1 MRLSIVFLSYNTRD
15 LTRQALHS
23 VLAAAEGL
31 EAEIFV
37 VDNASADGS
46 ADMVAEEFPH
56 VKLICNEANVGFSAG
71 NNVALRQVAGEYAL
85 LINTDTIVRRD
96 ALHTMVGFLDAH
108 PEAGACGCK
117 ILDPD
122 GTLQLDSRRG
132 FPTPLA
138 AFCKMS
144 GLSRLFPQHPL
155 IARYHLTH
163 LDPEQPAEIE
173 VLSGSC
179 MMVRKAAMDQVG
191 LLDEDYFMYGED
203 IDWCYRFHRAG
214 WKLYYVPTTA
224 IIHFRGESGRGTPLK
239 ILYRK
244 SRAMSIFVNKHMARR
259 YRFFPLWLLQVG
271 IALHG
276 TFRFLGRAAR
286 ALTAPLLDAGL
297 VLCGLKLG
305 LTVRYHPE
313 LVPLIYRIEQVGT
326 LFGLDVQPTRW
337 LVPPPYSDW
346 QWAAVYG
353 ASIAVWLL
361 AFCAAG
367 LYDRRRYSVA
377 GSVVGVTLGF
387 AAIVMLVF
395 FFKGYNFSRLAVV
408 SAWFCN
414 VLLIAGWRLV
424 ARWFL
429 RQRSREGRLRTLLVG
444 TDAAAVEFVE
454 QLERA
459 GMAHCNL
466 IGVVGERP
474 QQRGSPLAGRPVVG
488 HVGELEGLVNDFAID
503 HLVFT
508 PSAMSSFL
516 ERPVPLRDPCR
527 GQGRDSTGTRRG
539 QGSGNPGRGRDRDST
554 GRGQDRE
561 PCLRVSMV
569 PIGFAEL
576 VAERGGRDGASLP
589 LVEIRTGG

>member
-1 MRLSIVFLSYNTRD
+1 MRLSVVFLSYNTRD
-15 LTRQALHS
+15 LTRQALS
-23 VLAAAEGL
+23 AVLAAAEGL

-46 ADMVAEEFPH
+46 ADMVAEEFPQ
-56 VKLICNEANVGFSAG
+56 VKLIRNPANVGFAAG
-71 NNVALRQVAGEYAL
+71 NNVALRQVVGEYAL

-96 ALHTMVGFLDAH
+96 ALRTMVEFLDAH

-144 GLSRLFPQHPL
+144 GLSRLFPKHPL
-155 IARYHLTH
+155 IAHYHMTY
-163 LDPEQPAEIE
+163 LDPEQTAEVE

-203 IDWCYRFHRAG
+203 IDWCYRFHQAG
-214 WKLYYVPTTA
+214 WKIYYVPTTA

-244 SRAMSIFVNKHMARR
+244 SQAMSIFVNKHMARR
-259 YRFFPLWLLQVG
+259 YRFFPLWFLQVG

-276 TFRFLGRAAR
+276 TFRFLARAGRALAM
-286 ALTAPLLDAGL
+286 PLIDAGL

-305 LTVRYHPE
+305 LTVRYHQE
-313 LVPLIYRIEQVGT
+313 LVPFIYRIEQVGN

-337 LVPPPYSDW
+337 LVPPPYSDL

-353 ASIAVWLL
+353 TSTLVWLL
-361 AFCAAG
+361 AFYVSG

-377 GSVVGVTLGF
+377 WSVVGVTLGF
-387 AAIVMLVF
+387 AFIVTLVF
-395 FFKGYNFSRLAVV
+395 FFKEYNFSRLAVV
-408 SAWFCN
+408 AAWFCN
-414 VLLIAGWRLV
+414 SVLIAGWRFV

-429 RQRSREGRLRTLLVG
+429 HQRGREGRLRTLLVG
-444 TDAAAVEFVE
+444 TDAVAVDFIE

-466 IGVVGERP
+466 IGVVGEAL
-474 QQRGSPLAGRPVVG
+474 QQRGLPLAGRPVVG
-488 HVGELEGLVNDFAID
+488 HVGELEELVRDFAVD

-508 PSAMSSFL
+508 PSAMASFL
-516 ERPVPLRDPCR
+516 EQPVQSRD
-527 GQGRDSTGTRRG
+527 
-539 QGSGNPGRGRDRDST
+539 
-554 GRGQDRE
+554 
-561 PCLRVSMV
+561 LRVSMV
-569 PIGFAEL
+569 PISFAEM
-576 VAERGGRDGASLP
+576 VADRGTHDSAPLP
-589 LVEIRTGG
+589 LVEVRAGG

>member
-1 MRLSIVFLSYNTRD
+1 MRLSVVFLSYNTRD
-15 LTRQALHS
+15 LTRQALS
-23 VLAAAEGL
+23 AVLAAAEGL

-46 ADMVAEEFPH
+46 ADMVAEEFPQ
-56 VKLICNEANVGFSAG
+56 VKLIRNPANVGFAAG
-71 NNVALRQVAGEYAL
+71 NNVALRQVVGEYAL

-96 ALHTMVGFLDAH
+96 ALRTMVEFLDAH

-117 ILDPD
+117 ILNPD

-144 GLSRLFPQHPL
+144 GLSRLFPKHPL
-155 IARYHLTH
+155 IAHYHMTY
-163 LDPEQPAEIE
+163 LDPEQTAEVE

-203 IDWCYRFHRAG
+203 IDWCYRFHQAD
-214 WKLYYVPTTA
+214 WKIYYVPTTE

-244 SRAMSIFVNKHMARR
+244 SHAMSIFVNKHMARR
-259 YRFFPLWLLQVG
+259 YRFFPLWFLQVG

-276 TFRFLGRAAR
+276 TFRFLARAGRALAM
-286 ALTAPLLDAGL
+286 PLIDAGL

-305 LTVRYHPE
+305 LTVRYHQE
-313 LVPLIYRIEQVGT
+313 LVPFIYRIEQVGN

-337 LVPPPYSDW
+337 LVPPPYSDL

-353 ASIAVWLL
+353 TSTLVWLL
-361 AFCAAG
+361 AFYVSG

-377 GSVVGVTLGF
+377 WSAVGVTLGF
-387 AAIVMLVF
+387 AFIVTLVF
-395 FFKGYNFSRLAVV
+395 FFKEYNFSRLAVV
-408 SAWFCN
+408 AAWFCN
-414 VLLIAGWRLV
+414 SVLIAGWRFV

-429 RQRSREGRLRTLLVG
+429 HQRGREGRLRTLLVG
-444 TDAAAVEFVE
+444 TDAVAVDFIE

-466 IGVVGERP
+466 IGVVGEAL
-474 QQRGSPLAGRPVVG
+474 QQRGLPLAGRPVVG
-488 HVGELEGLVNDFAID
+488 HVGELEELVRDFAVD

-508 PSAMSSFL
+508 PSAMASFL
-516 ERPVPLRDPCR
+516 EQPVQSRD
-527 GQGRDSTGTRRG
+527 
-539 QGSGNPGRGRDRDST
+539 
-554 GRGQDRE
+554 
-561 PCLRVSMV
+561 LRVSMV
-569 PIGFAEL
+569 PIAFAEM
-576 VAERGGRDGASLP
+576 VADRGTHDSAPLP
-589 LVEIRTGG
+589 LVEIRAGG

>member
-1 MRLSIVFLSYNTRD
+1 MRLSVVFLSYNTRD
-15 LTRQALHS
+15 LTRQALSS

-31 EAEIFV
+31 EVEIFV

-46 ADMVAEEFPH
+46 ADMVAEEFPQ
-56 VKLICNEANVGFSAG
+56 VKLICNAANVGFSAG
-71 NNVALRQVAGEYAL
+71 NNVALRQVTGEYAL

-96 ALHTMVGFLDAH
+96 ALRTMVAFLDAH

-144 GLSRLFPQHPL
+144 GLSRLFPKHPL
-155 IARYHLTH
+155 IAHYHMTY
-163 LDPEQPAEIE
+163 LDPEQTAEVE

-179 MMVRKAAMDQVG
+179 MMVRKSAMDQVG

-203 IDWCYRFHRAG
+203 IDWCYRFHQAG
-214 WKLYYVPTTA
+214 WKIYYVPTTE

-276 TFRFLGRAAR
+276 TFRFLARAGRALAM
-286 ALTAPLLDAGL
+286 PLIDAGL

-305 LTVRYHPE
+305 LAVRYHQE
-313 LVPLIYRIEQVGT
+313 LAPFIYRIEQVGN

-337 LVPPPYSDW
+337 LVPPPYSDL

-353 ASIAVWLL
+353 ASTLVWLL
-361 AFCAAG
+361 AFYASG

-377 GSVVGVTLGF
+377 WSVVGVTLGF
-387 AAIVMLVF
+387 ACIVMLVF
-395 FFKGYNFSRLAVV
+395 FFKAYNFSRLAVV
-408 SAWFCN
+408 AAWFCN
-414 VLLIAGWRLV
+414 LVLIAGWRFAV
-424 ARWFL
+424 RWFL
-429 RQRSREGRLRTLLVG
+429 HQRGREGRLRTLLVG
-444 TDAAAVEFVE
+444 TDAVAVDFVA
-454 QLERA
+454 QLEQA

-466 IGVVGERP
+466 IGVVEEAP
-474 QQRGSPLAGRPVVG
+474 QQPGRPLAGRPVVG
-488 HVGELEGLVNDFAID
+488 HVGELEELVNDFAID

-508 PSAMSSFL
+508 PSAMASFL
-516 ERPVPLRDPCR
+516 EQPVQSRGSRDLC
-527 GQGRDSTGTRRG
+527 
-539 QGSGNPGRGRDRDST
+539 
-554 GRGQDRE
+554 
-561 PCLRVSMV
+561 VSMV
-569 PIGFAEL
+569 PIAFAEM
-576 VAERGGRDGASLP
+576 VADRSAHGSAPLP
-589 LVEIRTGG
+589 LVEIRRGS

>member
-1 MRLSIVFLSYNTRD
+1 MRLSVVFLSYNTRD
-15 LTRQALHS
+15 LTRQALSS

-31 EAEIFV
+31 EVEIFV

-46 ADMVAEEFPH
+46 ADMVAEEFPQ

-96 ALHTMVGFLDAH
+96 ALRTMVEFLDAH

-144 GLSRLFPQHPL
+144 GLSRLFPKHLL
-155 IARYHLTH
+155 IARYHMTY
-163 LDPEQPAEIE
+163 LDPEQTAEVE

-179 MMVRKAAMDQVG
+179 MMVRKSAMDQVG

-203 IDWCYRFHRAG
+203 IDWCYRFHQAG
-214 WKLYYVPTTA
+214 WKIYYVPTTA

-244 SRAMSIFVNKHMARR
+244 SRAMSIFVNKHMVRR
-259 YRFFPLWLLQVG
+259 FRFFPLWLLQVG

-276 TFRFLGRAAR
+276 TFRFLSRAGRALAM
-286 ALTAPLLDAGL
+286 PLIDAGL

-305 LTVRYHPE
+305 LVVRYYQE
-313 LVPLIYRIEQVGT
+313 LVPFIYRVEQVGN
-326 LFGLDVQPTRW
+326 LFGFDVQPTRW
-337 LVPPPYSDW
+337 LVPPPYSDL

-353 ASIAVWLL
+353 ASTLVWLL
-361 AFCAAG
+361 AFYVSG

-377 GSVVGVTLGF
+377 WSVVGVTLGF
-387 AAIVMLVF
+387 AFIVMLVF
-395 FFKGYNFSRLAVV
+395 FFKAYNFSRLAVV
-408 SAWFCN
+408 AAWFCN
-414 VLLIAGWRLV
+414 LVLIAGWRLV

-429 RQRSREGRLRTLLVG
+429 HQRGREGRLRTLLVG
-444 TDAAAVEFVE
+444 TDAAAVDFVA

-459 GMAHCNL
+459 GMAYCNL
-466 IGVVGERP
+466 IGVVGEAP
-474 QQRGSPLAGRPVVG
+474 QQRGRPLAGRPVIG
-488 HVGELEGLVNDFAID
+488 DVGELEELVNDFAID

-508 PSAMSSFL
+508 PSAMASFL
-516 ERPVPLRDPCR
+516 EQPVQTRGARD
-527 GQGRDSTGTRRG
+527 
-539 QGSGNPGRGRDRDST
+539 
-554 GRGQDRE
+554 
-561 PCLRVSMV
+561 LRVSMV
-569 PIGFAEL
+569 PIAFAEMI
-576 VAERGGRDGASLP
+576 ADRGAHDSAPLP
-589 LVEIRTGG
+589 LVEIRAGS

>member
-1 MRLSIVFLSYNTRD
+1 MRLSVVFLNYNTRD
-15 LTRQALHS
+15 LTRQALSS

-31 EAEIFV
+31 EVEIFV
-37 VDNASADGS
+37 VDNASVDGS
-46 ADMVAEEFPH
+46 ADMVAEEFPQ
-56 VKLICNEANVGFSAG
+56 VKLICNAANVGFAAG
-71 NNVALRQVAGEYAL
+71 NNVALRQVTGEYAL

-96 ALHTMVGFLDAH
+96 ALRTMVEFLDAH

-144 GLSRLFPQHPL
+144 GLSRLFPTPPL
-155 IARYHLTH
+155 IAHYHMTY
-163 LDPEQPAEIE
+163 LDPEQTAEVE

-203 IDWCYRFHRAG
+203 IDWCYRFHQAG
-214 WKLYYVPTTA
+214 WKIYYVPTTE
-224 IIHFRGESGRGTPLK
+224 IIHFRGESGRGVPLR

-259 YRFFPLWLLQVG
+259 FRFFPLWLLQVG
-271 IALHG
+271 IALYG
-276 TFRFLGRAAR
+276 TFRFLARTGRALAM
-286 ALTAPLLDAGL
+286 PLIDAGL

-305 LTVRYHPE
+305 LAVRYHQE
-313 LVPLIYRIEQVGT
+313 LVPFIYRIEQAGS
-326 LFGLDVQPTRW
+326 LLGLAAQPTRW
-337 LVPPPYSDW
+337 LVPPPYSDL

-353 ASIAVWLL
+353 ASTLVWLL
-361 AFCAAG
+361 AFYMSG

-377 GSVVGVTLGF
+377 WSVVGVTLGF
-387 AAIVMLVF
+387 AFIVMLVF
-395 FFKGYNFSRLAVV
+395 FFKAYNFSRLAAVA
-408 SAWFCN
+408 AWFCN
-414 VLLIAGWRLV
+414 AVLIAGWRFV

-429 RQRSREGRLRTLLVG
+429 HQRGREGRLRTLLVG
-444 TDAAAVEFVE
+444 TDAVAVDFIE

-466 IGVVGERP
+466 IGVVGETP
-474 QQRGSPLAGRPVVG
+474 QQRGRPLAGRPLVG
-488 HVGELEGLVNDFAID
+488 HVGELEELVRDFAID

-508 PSAMSSFL
+508 PSAMASFL
-516 ERPVPLRDPCR
+516 EQPVQSRD
-527 GQGRDSTGTRRG
+527 
-539 QGSGNPGRGRDRDST
+539 
-554 GRGQDRE
+554 
-561 PCLRVSMV
+561 LRVSMV
-569 PIGFAEL
+569 PIAFAEM
-576 VAERGGRDGASLP
+576 VADRGTHDSAPLP
-589 LVEIRTGG
+589 LVEIRAGG

>member
-1 MRLSIVFLSYNTRD
+1 MRLSVVFLSYNTRD

-46 ADMVAEEFPH
+46 ANMVAAEFPQ
-56 VKLICNEANVGFSAG
+56 VKLVCNEANVGFSAG
-71 NNVALRQVAGEYAL
+71 NNVALRQVTGEYAL

-96 ALHTMVGFLDAH
+96 ALHAMVEFLDAH

-144 GLSRLFPQHPL
+144 GLSRLFPKHPL
-155 IARYHLTH
+155 MARYHLTH
-163 LDPEQPAEIE
+163 LDPEQTAEIE

-203 IDWCYRFHRAG
+203 IDWCYRFHQAG
-214 WKLYYVPTTA
+214 WKIYYLPTTA

-276 TFRFLGRAAR
+276 TFRFLTRAAR
-286 ALTAPLLDAGL
+286 ALALPLLDAGL

-313 LVPLIYRIEQVGT
+313 LVPFIYRIEQVGT

-337 LVPPPYSDW
+337 LVPPPYSDL

-353 ASIAVWLL
+353 ASTLVWLL
-361 AFCAAG
+361 AFYASG

-377 GSVVGVTLGF
+377 WSVVGATLGF

-414 VLLIAGWRLV
+414 VLLVAGWRLV

-429 RQRSREGRLRTLLVG
+429 HQRGREGRLRTLLVG
-444 TDAAAVEFVE
+444 TDAAAVDFVE

-466 IGVVGERP
+466 IGVVGEVP
-474 QQRGSPLAGRPVVG
+474 QQRGRPLAGRPLVG
-488 HVGELEGLVNDFAID
+488 HVGELEELVNDFAID

-516 ERPVPLRDPCR
+516 ERPVQAWEAR
-527 GQGRDSTGTRRG
+527 G
-539 QGSGNPGRGRDRDST
+539 
-554 GRGQDRE
+554 
-561 PCLRVSMV
+561 LRVSMV
-569 PIGFAEL
+569 PIAFAEV
-576 VAERGGRDGASLP
+576 VADRGVRDCAPLP
-589 LVEIRTGG
+589 LVEIRTGR

>member
-1 MRLSIVFLSYNTRD
+1 MRLSVVFLSYNTRD
-15 LTRQALHS
+15 LTRQALSS
-23 VLAAAEGL
+23 VLAAVEGL
-31 EAEIFV
+31 EVEIFV

-46 ADMVAEEFPH
+46 ADMVAEEFPQ
-56 VKLICNEANVGFSAG
+56 VKLICNAANVGFAAG
-71 NNVALRQVAGEYAL
+71 NNVALRQVTGEYAL

-96 ALHTMVGFLDAH
+96 ALRTMVEFLDAH

-144 GLSRLFPQHPL
+144 GLSRLFPKHPL
-155 IARYHLTH
+155 IAHYHMTY
-163 LDPEQPAEIE
+163 LDPEQTTEVE

-203 IDWCYRFHRAG
+203 IDWCYRFHQAG
-214 WKLYYVPTTA
+214 WKIYYVPTTA

-276 TFRFLGRAAR
+276 TFRFLARAGR
-286 ALTAPLLDAGL
+286 ALTMPLIDAGL

-305 LTVRYHPE
+305 LAVRYHQE
-313 LVPLIYRIEQVGT
+313 LVPFIYRIEQAGS
-326 LFGLDVQPTRW
+326 LLGLAAQPTRW
-337 LVPPPYSDW
+337 LVPPPYSDL

-353 ASIAVWLL
+353 ASTLVWLL
-361 AFCAAG
+361 AFYMSG
-367 LYDRRRYSVA
+367 LYDRRRYSA
-377 GSVVGVTLGF
+377 AWSVLGVTLGF
-387 AAIVMLVF
+387 AFIVMLVF
-395 FFKGYNFSRLAVV
+395 FFKAYNFSRLAAVA
-408 SAWFCN
+408 AWFCN
-414 VLLIAGWRLV
+414 AVLIAGWRFV

-429 RQRSREGRLRTLLVG
+429 HQRGREGRLRTLLVG
-444 TDAAAVEFVE
+444 TDAVAVDFVE

-466 IGVVGERP
+466 IGVVGETP
-474 QQRGSPLAGRPVVG
+474 QQHGRPLAGRPVVG
-488 HVGELEGLVNDFAID
+488 HVGELEELVSDFAID

-508 PSAMSSFL
+508 PSAMASFL
-516 ERPVPLRDPCR
+516 ERSVRSQGARDLRI
-527 GQGRDSTGTRRG
+527 
-539 QGSGNPGRGRDRDST
+539 
-554 GRGQDRE
+554 
-561 PCLRVSMV
+561 SMV
-569 PIGFAEL
+569 PIAFAEM
-576 VAERGGRDGASLP
+576 VADRSAHDSAPLP
-589 LVEIRTGG
+589 LEEIKAGN

>member
-1 MRLSIVFLSYNTRD
+1 MRLSVVFLNYNTRD
-15 LTRQALHS
+15 LTRQALSS

-31 EAEIFV
+31 EVEIFV
-37 VDNASADGS
+37 VDNASVDGS
-46 ADMVAEEFPH
+46 ADMVAAEFPQ
-56 VKLICNEANVGFSAG
+56 VKLICNAANVGFAAG
-71 NNVALRQVAGEYAL
+71 NNVALRQVTGEYVL

-96 ALHTMVGFLDAH
+96 ALRTMVEFLDAH

-144 GLSRLFPQHPL
+144 GLSRFFPKHPL
-155 IARYHLTH
+155 IAHYHMTY
-163 LDPEQPAEIE
+163 LDPEQTAEVE

-191 LLDEDYFMYGED
+191 LLDESYFMYGED
-203 IDWCYRFHRAG
+203 IDWCYRFHQAG
-214 WKLYYVPTTA
+214 WKSYYVSTTS

-244 SRAMSIFVNKHMARR
+244 SQAMSIFVNKHMARR

-276 TFRFLGRAAR
+276 TFRLFARVGRALAM
-286 ALTAPLLDAGL
+286 PLIDAGL

-305 LTVRYHPE
+305 LAVRYHQE
-313 LVPLIYRIEQVGT
+313 LAPFIYRIEQVGN

-337 LVPPPYSDW
+337 LVPPPYSDL

-353 ASIAVWLL
+353 ASTLVWLL
-361 AFCAAG
+361 AFYASG

-377 GSVVGVTLGF
+377 WSVVGVTLGF
-387 AAIVMLVF
+387 ACIVMLVF
-395 FFKGYNFSRLAVV
+395 FFKAYNFSRLAVV
-408 SAWFCN
+408 AAWFCN
-414 VLLIAGWRLV
+414 LLLIAGWRLA

-429 RQRSREGRLRTLLVG
+429 YQRGREGRLRTLLVG
-444 TDAAAVEFVE
+444 TDAVAVHFVE
-454 QLERA
+454 QLDRT
-459 GMAHCNL
+459 GMVHCDL
-466 IGVVGERP
+466 IGVVGDGS
-474 QQRGSPLAGRPVVG
+474 QQRGCPLAGRPVVG
-488 HVGELEGLVNDFAID
+488 HVGELEALVDDFAID

-508 PSAMSSFL
+508 PSAMASFL
-516 ERPVPLRDPCR
+516 EQPVQARGARD
-527 GQGRDSTGTRRG
+527 
-539 QGSGNPGRGRDRDST
+539 
-554 GRGQDRE
+554 
-561 PCLRVSMV
+561 LRVSMV
-569 PIGFAEL
+569 PVAFAEM
-576 VAERGGRDGASLP
+576 VADRGVHDSAPLP
-589 LVEIRTGG
+589 LVEIRTGS

>member
-1 MRLSIVFLSYNTRD
+1 MRLSVVFLSYNTRD
-15 LTRQALHS
+15 LTRQALSS

-31 EAEIFV
+31 EVEIFV
-37 VDNASADGS
+37 VDNASVDGS
-46 ADMVAEEFPH
+46 ADMVAEEFPQ
-56 VKLICNEANVGFSAG
+56 VKLICNEANVGFAAG
-71 NNVALRQVAGEYAL
+71 NNVALRQVTGEYVL

-96 ALHTMVGFLDAH
+96 ALHTMVEFLDEY

-144 GLSRLFPQHPL
+144 GLSRLFPKHPL
-155 IARYHLTH
+155 IAHYHLTY
-163 LDPEQPAEIE
+163 LDPEQTTEVE

-179 MMVRKAAMDQVG
+179 MMVRKSAMDEVG

-203 IDWCYRFHRAG
+203 IDWCYRFHQAG
-214 WKLYYVPTTA
+214 WKIYYVPTTA

-244 SRAMSIFVNKHMARR
+244 SQAMSIFVNKHMAQR

-276 TFRFLGRAAR
+276 TFRFLARAGRALAM
-286 ALTAPLLDAGL
+286 PLIDAGL

-305 LTVRYHPE
+305 LAVRYHQE
-313 LVPLIYRIEQVGT
+313 LVPFIYRIEQVGN

-353 ASIAVWLL
+353 ASTLVWLL
-361 AFCAAG
+361 AFYVSG

-377 GSVVGVTLGF
+377 WSGVGVTLGF
-387 AAIVMLVF
+387 ACIAMLVF

-408 SAWFCN
+408 AAWFCN
-414 VLLIAGWRLV
+414 LVLIAGWRLV

-429 RQRSREGRLRTLLVG
+429 HQRGREARLRTLLVG
-444 TDAAAVEFVE
+444 TDAVAVDFVE
-454 QLERA
+454 QFERA
-459 GMAHCNL
+459 GAAHCNL
-466 IGVVGERP
+466 IGVVGEGP
-474 QQRGSPLAGRPVVG
+474 QQRSRPLAGRPVIGDVD
-488 HVGELEGLVNDFAID
+488 ELEELVNDFAID

-508 PSAMSSFL
+508 PSAMASFL
-516 ERPVPLRDPCR
+516 EQPVQSR
-527 GQGRDSTGTRRG
+527 
-539 QGSGNPGRGRDRDST
+539 N
-554 GRGQDRE
+554 
-561 PCLRVSMV
+561 LRVSMV
-569 PIGFAEL
+569 PVAFAEM
-576 VAERGGRDGASLP
+576 VAERGAHDSVPLP
-589 LVEIRTGG
+589 LVEIRSGS